1 MVPNTKTRNPVVGV
15 GDNRGPLG
23 KLSHAQPLSG
33 QRLTRLLASKG
44 NQLTGLLMENQG
56 KSQGLGGGLA
66 SVVVWR
72 RTDPSKTED
81 QVAAGKTLF

>member
-1 MVPNTKTRNPVVGV
+1 MVPNTKTRNSIVGI
-15 GDNRGPLG
+15 GDDGGPLG
-23 KLSHAQPLSG
+23 KLSHAQSFSG
-33 QRLTRLLASKG
+33 EWLARLLASKG
-44 NQLTGLLMENQG
+44 NQFTGLLMENQG
-56 KSQGLGGGLA
+56 KSQGFGGGLA